1 MMGDRCEQ
9 ADCERPGLGDVTIRV
24 ESHVDPVTGED
35 VPPSTERH
43 RLCRI
48 HLDVV
53 LAAAVI
59 RLDSP
64 EPRPARRLHL
74 RSVK

>member
-1 MMGDRCEQ
+1 VDDVCEQ
-9 ADCERPGLGDVTIRV
+9 ADCGRPVVGNVFIHTDAYRDAT
-24 ESHVDPVTGED
+24 TGEEF
-35 VPPSTERH
+35 PPWQEEH

-59 RLDSP
+59 RLDPPSA
-64 EPRPARRLHL
+64 PRSHL
-74 RSVK
+74 WAVT